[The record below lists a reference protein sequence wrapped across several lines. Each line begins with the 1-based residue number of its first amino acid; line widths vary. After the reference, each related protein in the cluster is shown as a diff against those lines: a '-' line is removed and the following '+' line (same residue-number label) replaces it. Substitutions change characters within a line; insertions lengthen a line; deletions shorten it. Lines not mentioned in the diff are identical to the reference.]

1 MTYIPTVGGVQL
13 QKKQYWI
20 CVFLSSAC
28 TKKCGANPAIL
39 LLLSVLYTSYL
50 AVDPVLHDLPEE
62 RPVLLQHVGALQ
74 VVAGV
79 RLVQGQAHHLVPNNV
94 FYVHSWTLAT
104 LIYSGHRATPRH

>member
-13 QKKQYWI
+13 QKKKQYWI

-94 FYVHSWTLAT
+94 FYTAGHAIRF
-104 LIYSGHRATPRH
+104 LIRSIFLT